1 MPPCSAKGDR
11 PSTMSLDP
19 DHPKLSWR
27 SLELGMKYLWKQ
39 NYPFEEYLWNIYEIC
54 EISVKAKFIPLKKQI
69 ASSSSLH
76 VLYILIKLT
85 RADIYERIHHKTSLL
100 VESDELFVQ
109 LELAVAMAGWHCRST
124 KYTNFNQ
131 SVKEKCKT
139 ILYYTRAFLL
149 SRLNLKFV
157 F

>member
-11 PSTMSLDP
+11 PSTMSIDP

-27 SLELGMKYLWKQ
+27 SLELGMKYLWKQNYYFEEYLWYIWEIFEKYLWKQ

-76 VLYILIKLT
+76 VLHILIKLT
-85 RADIYERIHHKTSLL
+85 RADIYERIDHKTSLL

-109 LELAVAMAGWHCRST
+109 LELAVALQIDKVH
-124 KYTNFNQ
+124 
-131 SVKEKCKT
+131 
-139 ILYYTRAFLL
+139 
-149 SRLNLKFV
+149 KF
-157 F
+157 